1 MCAMRGAVSRRA
13 TGGETKNGV
22 EGRILCVVM
31 RGREDSDMQASKRAW
46 NFGREAER
54 VRTLRYIG
62 A

>member
-31 RGREDSDMQASKRAW
+31 RRGSGGED
-46 NFGREAER
+46 G
-54 VRTLRYIG
+54 
-62 A
+62 